1 VGHNVELGRALGLT
15 QDQIDLLHG
24 DNWRDSDLFTDKE
37 KAAIWWADEVTHLRA
52 KHNEAAFEAMK
63 KHFTTRQIVELTFIC
78 GMWNLSGR
86 VAEALHL
93 VVEPPGQ
100 RITFQEKDVDSTP
113 SGPITP

>member
-15 QDQIDLLHG
+15 SDQIDLLDG
-24 DNWRDSDLFTDKE
+24 DGWKDSPLFSGKE
-37 KAAIWWADEVTHLRA
+37 KAAIRWADEVTRLTA
-52 KHNEAAFEAMK
+52 KQNDFAFEEMK

-93 VVEPPGQ
+93 VVEPPGG
-100 RITFQEKDVDSTP
+100 RIAFQKKDMR
-113 SGPITP
+113 